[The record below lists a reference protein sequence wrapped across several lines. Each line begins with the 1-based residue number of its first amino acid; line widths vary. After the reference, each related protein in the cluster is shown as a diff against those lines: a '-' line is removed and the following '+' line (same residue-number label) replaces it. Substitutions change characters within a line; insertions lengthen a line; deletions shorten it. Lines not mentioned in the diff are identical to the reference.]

1 MSESKIRRKSKVYS
15 ATLTTATS
23 TVLTI
28 PCFDMAGGQ
37 VMVGTLNTNVTQI
50 DLYVSDTTN
59 GPFYQLYDKDG
70 ASVKI
75 TTAPHTAL
83 GRAYDMPPE
92 VFPAQFIKLVQ
103 AHTAG
108 TGAVATVIFKG

>member
-1 MSESKIRRKSKVYS
+1 MSESKIRRKSKVYAS
-15 ATLTTATS
+15 TLSTATNVVV
-23 TVLTI
+23 TL

-50 DLYVSDTTN
+50 DIYVSDTTS

-70 ASVKI
+70 AAVKI

-83 GRAYDMPPE
+83 GRTYNMPDE
-92 VFPAQFIKLVQ
+92 VFPSQFIKLVQ
-103 AHTAG
+103 ANTAG